1 MEMKYRKGDTNQADP
16 LSRRP
21 DLMGELTE
29 SSLDASSE
37 LFGDLEAALSKDF
50 EREVE
55 SFTHAL
61 GAMVTLQSD
70 VPLLDKIKIGYND
83 DSTFSGDTV
92 PAGVTYDDHT

>member
-1 MEMKYRKGDTNQADP
+1 MEIKYRKGDTNQADP

-21 DLMGELTE
+21 DLMGELIGN
-29 SSLDASSE
+29 SLDASSKR
-37 LFGDLEAALSKDF
+37 FGDLEAALSKDF

-70 VPLLDKIKIGYND
+70 VPLLEKHKKW
-83 DSTFSGDTV
+83 V
-92 PAGVTYDDHT
+92 